1 MEPDGRLDVL
11 PSRELGVGEGPL
23 HQMAHPPPD
32 IPGGGGD
39 VAAVQKNPAGVGTQ
53 HAQDDAQSRGLPGA
67 VETHDGAAL
76 ADGE

>member
-1 MEPDGRLDVL
+1 
-11 PSRELGVGEGPL
+11 
-23 HQMAHPPPD
+23 MAHPPPD

-53 HAQDDAQSRGLPGA
+53 HAQDDAQGRGLPGA

-76 ADGE
+76 AVGE